1 MCQNSM
7 AKTCKVSV
15 TCQVLLSSKCIGK
28 DVWKVFFFELE
39 QEPGSQSSFSTHF
52 SFINPNSVMS
62 AKPAAL
68 NDLLLTT
75 QSPQSIVRFDT
86 V

>member
-1 MCQNSM
+1 MC
-7 AKTCKVSV
+7 
-15 TCQVLLSSKCIGK
+15 GK
-28 DVWKVFFFELE
+28 FFFERE

-68 NDLLLTT
+68 NDLLRMA
-75 QSPQSIVRFDT
+75 QRPQSIIKFDT